1 MIRKGGIF
9 GLGEAD
15 TFGFGAVDAAALDF
29 SKAVGKT
36 NNPLALGV
44 QKALHT
50 QGYTSLPV
58 DGDWADCSQAALIDH
73 VKTSGVV
80 TRVPSPAS
88 DPAGALS
95 ALTKA
100 VQGAFNWQAAGVD
113 PKQVKPWIKD
123 GSACASWAKDKNGKP
138 YDPNTAKRLS
148 GASPYSGCL
157 PAVVIACEL
166 GQTYAADDYC
176 KSLDP
181 NSVADCCGCVKKGVP
196 DVPAAAPPAAG
207 VTVKSVFD
215 FIKSGGDRSKLG
227 GMLPADM
234 PPPPPAAPAKPLV
247 TVRATD
253 SSKKTTQNAPS
264 LPPAVGTSK
273 WLYLILLLLVAGGGY
288 AGYRYYTSGDS
299 PASDLG
305 DDSDFAMANRRRRH
319 RRGKARRRR

>member
-88 DPAGALS
+88 DPAGALA
-95 ALTKA
+95 ALTKG

-113 PKQVKPWIKD
+113 PKQIKPWLKD
-123 GSACASWAKDKNGKP
+123 GSACASWSKDRSGKP

-148 GASPYSGCL
+148 GSSPYSGCL
-157 PAVVIACEL
+157 PAVVLACEL

-181 NSVADCCGCVKKGVP
+181 NSMADCCGCVKKGAP

-234 PPPPPAAPAKPLV
+234 PPPPPPAPANPLV
-247 TVRATD
+247 TVHARD
-253 SSKKTTQNAPS
+253 SSKIPQSAAK
-264 LPPAVGTSK
+264 LPPVVGTNK
-273 WLYLILLLLVAGGGY
+273 WLYLILLVLVAGGGY

-299 PASDLG
+299 PALG
-305 DDSDFAMANRRRRH
+305 DDSDFAIANRRRRH